1 MSRQETF
8 KGLRGIVGG
17 FRGGLVE
24 EVERFWGNLGTE
36 WGQMRGLARGL
47 EINKE
52 RQLCRIMLGSNGRI
66 GGMTMESLACV
77 DPI

>member
-1 MSRQETF
+1 M
-8 KGLRGIVGG
+8 G
-17 FRGGLVE
+17 
-24 EVERFWGNLGTE
+24 EVEGFWGNLGTE

-47 EINKE
+47 KINKE

-66 GGMTMESLACV
+66 GGMIMESLACV